1 MVGYTSSNNNN
12 TPIRNR
18 KVGLDDSSVAATNA
32 SNSSST
38 SSVPTTSPYA
48 PAPMVEQMARQQYA
62 LQNGGEQPP
71 IMQGN
76 GTGTPPPIA
85 TVPQQQGGFFTNKV
99 VGRYE
104 APANIQP
111 VQQADG
117 STWTGFENAKA
128 PVEFVPQD
136 SYGNANP
143 TVGPTQLPY
152 MADAADTTP
161 QNVTNFEGMQAANNG
176 GAEWNPLAKTSDVG
190 YKNGPYDP
198 SQYASLSEAL
208 NDNVQPEEK
217 APEFNEDKSKRD
229 GGFFGWLKSLV
240 PKSRPGKRAGESDDD
255 YDRRMTTNR
264 ERLAVLADAMRH
276 MGNIYNTSKYAPLQT
291 FNSPI
296 TEMENA
302 YQTRSAQRKAQA
314 KLDAD
319 KAKNDAEMD
328 LKQKAAEADRNY
340 KALTLNLKQQAADR
354 AAEKDKF
361 DRDYKN
367 KALQRMLD
375 NDAFSHDLAGKKFD
389 EQKRHNGV
397 AEQQGAARIA
407 LSQERNGIAR
417 ARLANS
423 IANGGGS
430 GGGSKGSSTVNLSSP
445 AGHLNRKKEL
455 STVEKKQLTQYL
467 IKNGYINKTNLDAY
481 NNYITMGDTK
491 NVGDLQNY
499 WIAYAAN
506 MLGKK
511 GDAFRTT
518 LKNHYMYKETTTTST
533 QSAVPKN
540 GGGSGGGKGKSG
552 KPAGKTGN
560 KGKSGKGW
568 ASGFKI

>member
-1 MVGYTSSNNNN
+1 MVVPISNNN
-12 TPIRNR
+12 TPVRNR
-18 KVGLDDSSVAATNA
+18 KVGMGNNDAQ
-32 SNSSST
+32 
-38 SSVPTTSPYA
+38 SSVPTSPYA
-48 PAPMVEQMARQQYA
+48 PAPMVQQMAQQQYA
-62 LQNGGEQPP
+62 LENGGEHPP
-71 IMQGN
+71 VMQGN

-85 TVPQQQGGFFTNKV
+85 TVAPFNGNRIVGKFEAPVVNSQPQQNETPPVTN
-99 VGRYE
+99 
-104 APANIQP
+104 
-111 VQQADG
+111 
-117 STWTGFENAKA
+117 FENM
-128 PVEFVPQD
+128 PNVPQFNSR

-143 TVGPTQLPY
+143 GVGPTQLPY
-152 MADAADTTP
+152 MGDAADTTP
-161 QNVTNFEGMQAANNG
+161 QNVTNFEGMQPSGNG
-176 GAEWNPLAKTSDVG
+176 RQWNPLENTSDVG

-217 APEFNEDKSKRD
+217 AAEFNEDKSKRD

-255 YDRRMTTNR
+255 YDRRMTTNK

-291 FNSPI
+291 FNSPT

-354 AAEKDKF
+354 AADKDKF

-367 KALQRMLD
+367 KTLQRMLD

-430 GGGSKGSSTVNLSSP
+430 GGGGKGSSTVNLSSP

-467 IKNGYINKTNLDAY
+467 IKNGYINKKNLDAY
-481 NNYITMGDTK
+481 NNYVTMGDTK

-506 MLGKK
+506 MPGKK
-511 GDAFRTT
+511 GDTFRTT
-518 LKNHYMYKETTTTST
+518 LKNHYMYKETTTAST
-533 QSAVPKN
+533 QSATTKN
-540 GGGSGGGKGKSG
+540 GGGSGGGKT
-552 KPAGKTGN
+552 GKTGN

>member
-1 MVGYTSSNNNN
+1 MVGYTSNNNN

-18 KVGLDDSSVAATNA
+18 KVGLDDSSVATTNA

-38 SSVPTTSPYA
+38 SSVPTSPYA

-71 IMQGN
+71 VMQGN

-85 TVPQQQGGFFTNKV
+85 TVPQQQGGGFFTNKV

-117 STWTGFENAKA
+117 NTWTGFENAKA
-128 PVEFVPQD
+128 PTEFVPQD

-143 TVGPTQLPY
+143 SVGPTQLPY

-176 GAEWNPLAKTSDVG
+176 GAEWNPLEKTSDVG
-190 YKNGPYDP
+190 YKNGPYNP

-291 FNSPI
+291 FNSPT

-354 AAEKDKF
+354 AADKDKF

-367 KALQRMLD
+367 KTLQRMLD
-375 NDAFSHDLAGKKFD
+375 NDAFSHDLASKKFS

-430 GGGSKGSSTVNLSSP
+430 GGGGKGSPTVNLSSP

-455 STVEKKQLTQYL
+455 STVEKKQITQYL
-467 IKNGYINKTNLDAY
+467 IKNGYINKKNLDAY
-481 NNYITMGDTK
+481 NDYVTKGDTK
-491 NVGDLQNY
+491 NVGNLQNY

-506 MLGKK
+506 MPGKK
-511 GDAFRTT
+511 GDTFRTT

-533 QSAVPKN
+533 QSATTKN
-540 GGGSGGGKGKSG
+540 GGGSGGGKTGKT
-552 KPAGKTGN
+552 GKTGN

>member
-1 MVGYTSSNNNN
+1 MVVPISNNN
-12 TPIRNR
+12 TPVRNR
-18 KVGLDDSSVAATNA
+18 KVGMGNNDAQ
-32 SNSSST
+32 
-38 SSVPTTSPYA
+38 SSVPTSPYA
-48 PAPMVEQMARQQYA
+48 PAPMVQQMAQQQYA
-62 LQNGGEQPP
+62 LENGGEHHPV
-71 IMQGN
+71 MQGN
-76 GTGTPPPIA
+76 ETGTPPPIA
-85 TVPQQQGGFFTNKV
+85 TVAPFNGNRIVGKFEAPVVNPQPQQNETTPVTN
-99 VGRYE
+99 
-104 APANIQP
+104 
-111 VQQADG
+111 
-117 STWTGFENAKA
+117 FENM
-128 PVEFVPQD
+128 PNVPQFNSR

-143 TVGPTQLPY
+143 GVGPTQLPY
-152 MADAADTTP
+152 MGDAADTTP
-161 QNVTNFEGMQAANNG
+161 QNVTNFEGMQPSGNG
-176 GAEWNPLAKTSDVG
+176 RQWNPLENTSDVG

-296 TEMENA
+296 TDMENA

-354 AAEKDKF
+354 AADKDKF

-367 KALQRMLD
+367 KTLQRMLD
-375 NDAFSHDLAGKKFD
+375 NDAFSHDLANKKFG

-430 GGGSKGSSTVNLSSP
+430 GGGGKGSSTVNLSSP

-481 NNYITMGDTK
+481 NNYVTMGDTK
-491 NVGDLQNY
+491 NVSDLQNY

-506 MLGKK
+506 MPGKK
-511 GDAFRTT
+511 GDTFRTT

-533 QSAVPKN
+533 QSATAKN
-540 GGGSGGGKGKSG
+540 GGGSGGGKSGKSG
-552 KPAGKTGN
+552 QNGKTGN

>member
-1 MVGYTSSNNNN
+1 MVGYTSNNNN

-18 KVGLDDSSVAATNA
+18 KVGLDDSSNATTNA
-32 SNSSST
+32 SNSSSSSST
-38 SSVPTTSPYA
+38 SVSTSPYA

-128 PVEFVPQD
+128 PAEFVPQD

-161 QNVTNFEGMQAANNG
+161 QNVTNFEGMQAANDG
-176 GAEWNPLAKTSDVG
+176 SAEWNPLAKTSDVG

-328 LKQKAAEADRNY
+328 LKQKAAEADRKY
-340 KALTLNLKQQAADR
+340 KAFTLNLKQQAADR
-354 AAEKDKF
+354 AADKDKF
-361 DRDYKN
+361 DREYKN
-367 KALQRMLD
+367 KTLQRMLD
-375 NDAFSHDLAGKKFD
+375 NDKFNHDLAGKKFD

-397 AEQQGAARIA
+397 SEQQGAARIA

-430 GGGSKGSSTVNLSSP
+430 GGGKGSSTANLSSP

-455 STVEKKQLTQYL
+455 STVEKKQITQYL
-467 IKNGYINKTNLDAY
+467 IKNGYINKKNLDAY
-481 NNYITMGDTK
+481 NDYITTGDTK

-506 MLGKK
+506 MPGKK

-533 QSAVPKN
+533 QSATTKN

-552 KPAGKTGN
+552 KPAGKAGN